1 MTRIYLVRHGETE
14 WNRMA
19 KTQGRMDIS
28 LSETGY
34 AQAGRLAERL
44 LPESITAIYS
54 SDLKRA
60 YNTARVLADGLK
72 VDVNVSAGLR
82 EMDFGCW
89 EGMDF
94 ESIKKEYSHIHRLWI
109 KSPNKAKIP
118 GGEELIEVQSRSIS
132 VTHGILALHKGERV
146 ALVSHGITLKCLIF
160 GLLGIDLGNLSKI
173 RLDNC
178 SVSIIEFRNDRYVLD
193 TLNDTCHLNIKG

>member
-1 MTRIYLVRHGETE
+1 LTRLYLIRHGETE

-19 KTQGRMDIS
+19 KTQGRMDID
-28 LSETGY
+28 LSSEGY
-34 AQAGRLAERL
+34 AQAERLADRL
-44 LPESITAIYS
+44 QQDGINAIYS

-60 YNTARVLADGLK
+60 YNTASVLADRLNIR
-72 VDVNVSAGLR
+72 VNLSVHLR

-94 ESIKKEYSHIHRLWI
+94 ESIRREYSDIHSLWI
-109 KSPNKAKIP
+109 SSPNKAKIP
-118 GGEELIEVQSRSIS
+118 EGEELIKVQSRATGMIR
-132 VTHGILALHKGERV
+132 GILNLHKGERI
-146 ALVSHGITLKCLIF
+146 ALVSHGVTLKCMIF

-178 SVSIIEFRNDRYVLD
+178 SISVIEYKDKRCILD
-193 TLNDTCHLNIKG
+193 TLNDTCHLKTKE